1 MYDYLKWIILPSNA
15 RFLPS
20 ISFNKRTGI
29 FSLFFY
35 LDADSAP
42 CKFNFFYDGGDILPN
57 LLDLAKD
64 AGISG
69 KKLDIIS
76 IIPSYFSFS
85 ITNLRKAIHLRSKR
99 KIVLSPK
106 IALINS
112 RVFGI
117 KQTRKSKLT
126 TIFTPAQKTKFLI
139 EFSSNSPELSH
150 FVELSAK
157 LYDYSFFYQWVD
169 TLKLLLSNFNVEEV
183 GKKADAGSFVVDT
196 VDCVDTVALARRCLS
211 SISKSDGFAFDAFS
225 ELVLVFQKNLC

>member
-20 ISFNKRTGI
+20 ISFNKRSGI

-42 CKFNFFYDGGDILPN
+42 CKFNFFYDGGDIIPD
-57 LLDLAKD
+57 LLELAKD
-64 AGISG
+64 AGITG
-69 KKLDIIS
+69 KRLDIIS

-106 IALINS
+106 IVLINS

-117 KQTRKSKLT
+117 KQTRRSKT
-126 TIFTPAQKTKFLI
+126 SINFTPAQKTKFLI

-150 FVELSAK
+150 YVELSAK

-169 TLKLLLSNFNVEEV
+169 ALKLLLSNFN
-183 GKKADAGSFVVDT
+183 ADSFVVGT
-196 VDCVDTVALARRCLS
+196 VDCVDTAALARRCLS

>member
-20 ISFNKRTGI
+20 ISFNKRTNV

-69 KKLDIIS
+69 KRLDIIS

-117 KQTRKSKLT
+117 KQTRKPKLT

-169 TLKLLLSNFNVEEV
+169 TLKLLLNKFSVDSFSAEGV
-183 GKKADAGSFVVDT
+183 GVGEGAVGDGGLGDAA
-196 VDCVDTVALARRCLS
+196 ALARRCLS

-225 ELVLVFQKNLC
+225 ELVLVFQKNL